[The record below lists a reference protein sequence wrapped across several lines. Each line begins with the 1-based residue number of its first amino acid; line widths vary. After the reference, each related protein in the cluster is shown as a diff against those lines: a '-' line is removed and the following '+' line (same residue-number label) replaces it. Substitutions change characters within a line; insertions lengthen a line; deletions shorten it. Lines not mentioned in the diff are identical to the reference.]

1 MDVIVSSSAPF
12 IENFTRMLPRL
23 LSSMVFFVVT
33 LYASAMAARA
43 TSRALKYRKVD
54 PELSLLLVRATKL
67 TIVITGT
74 IIALQQVGFDLTAF
88 VAGLGIIGFTLG
100 FALQDVSKNLVA
112 GVLLLLQQPFDIG
125 DTVEVGGYTGVV
137 TNINLRATEV
147 QTYDGVIVLIPNT
160 IVYSKPVRNF
170 NRVDRCCIEMNI
182 SVAYGSD
189 VAATEMIVRNALV
202 SLPGIIMHDPAPRV
216 IFNRFGESAIELSAY
231 YWIEVKAVGQW
242 YNTEEAAAILSA
254 ALEQNTIEANVHVQ
268 SFNSS

>member
-1 MDVIVSSSAPF
+1 MDIIASSSAPL
-12 IENFTRMLPRL
+12 IENFSRMLPRL
-23 LSSMVFFVVT
+23 LSSMVFFVAT
-33 LYASAMAARA
+33 LYVSAMAARA
-43 TSRALKYRKVD
+43 ASRTLKYRNVD

-88 VAGLGIIGFTLG
+88 VAWLGIIGFTLG

-189 VAATEMIVRNALV
+189 LATTEMVVGTALG
-202 SLPGIIMHDPAPRV
+202 SLPGIVMKDPSPRV
-216 IFNRFGESAIELSAY
+216 SFNRFGENAIELSAY
-231 YWIEVKAVGQW
+231 YWIDVKAAGQW
-242 YNTEEAAAILSA
+242 SNTEESA
-254 ALEQNTIEANVHVQ
+254 GIVSDALAENGIESNVHVQ
-268 SFNSS
+268 SFNDS

>member
-1 MDVIVSSSAPF
+1 MDILVSSSAPL
-12 IENFTRMLPRL
+12 IENFSRMLPRL
-23 LSSMVFFVVT
+23 LSSMVFFVAT
-33 LYASAMAARA
+33 LYVSAMA
-43 TSRALKYRKVD
+43 SRAASRTLKYRNVD

-88 VAGLGIIGFTLG
+88 IAGLGIIGFTLG

-189 VAATEMIVRNALV
+189 VATTEMVVGNALGD
-202 SLPGIIMHDPAPRV
+202 LPGIIMKDPAPRV
-216 IFNRFGESAIELSAY
+216 SFNRFGESAIELSAY
-231 YWIEVKAVGQW
+231 YWIEVKAAGQW
-242 YNTEEAAAILSA
+242 SNTEESAGIVSA
-254 ALEQNTIEANVHVQ
+254 ALAENGIESNVHVQ
-268 SFNSS
+268 SFNNN